1 MSNPG
6 HPTPPRRVRITSPRK
21 SAARR
26 DPARTRAADLDEQTG
41 LGEVYVDSLMRA
53 QRRLSLAL
61 LLGLAIVAL
70 GLPALLL
77 AVPQLHSV
85 TIVRIPLPWLLLGV
99 LIYPFAVIVVWS
111 YVRAAERLE
120 REFAELFERP

>member
-1 MSNPG
+1 
-6 HPTPPRRVRITSPRK
+6 
-21 SAARR
+21 
-26 DPARTRAADLDEQTG
+26 
-41 LGEVYVDSLMRA
+41 MRA

-77 AVPQLHSV
+77 EVPEVHEV
-85 TIVRIPLPWLLLGV
+85 MIAGIPLPWLLLGV
-99 LIYPFAVIVVWS
+99 LIYPFAIIVVFS

-120 REFAELFERP
+120 SEFAELFDRP

>member
-1 MSNPG
+1 
-6 HPTPPRRVRITSPRK
+6 
-21 SAARR
+21 
-26 DPARTRAADLDEQTG
+26 
-41 LGEVYVDSLMRA
+41 MRA

-77 AVPQLHSV
+77 GVPAVHE
-85 TIVRIPLPWLLLGV
+85 IAIGGIPLPWLLLGV
-99 LIYPFAVIVVWS
+99 LIYPFAIIVVLS

-120 REFAELFERP
+120 REFAELFDRP